1 MTTPAR
7 TAELIEM
14 SKGLYLTVVGLTS
27 GPPEATALITM
38 IHLTLFL
45 NHGDPSFT
53 VDDMLADYNRNFKK
67 NWTANKAQ
75 AS

>member
-1 MTTPAR
+1 MYAEAYKQKNR
-7 TAELIEM
+7 TKVHCTYVPI
-14 SKGLYLTVVGLTS
+14 
-27 GPPEATALITM
+27 
-38 IHLTLFL
+38 
-45 NHGDPSFT
+45 T